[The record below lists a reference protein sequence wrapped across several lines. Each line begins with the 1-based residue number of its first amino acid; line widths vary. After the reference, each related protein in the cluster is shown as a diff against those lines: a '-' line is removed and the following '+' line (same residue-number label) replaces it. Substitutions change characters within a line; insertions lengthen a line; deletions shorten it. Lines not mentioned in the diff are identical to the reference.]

1 MKCPICH
8 GKGRIQDHK
17 YNEEHDIEYLVYCEK
32 KCEYCNGTGEVNEP
46 LQTNEE
52 WFANLSTEEKATYIF
67 WKMIGF
73 DMYDDDRVS
82 ARATSAMKEV
92 VDNGGSRGTSCYAGI
107 KAIESWL
114 KEVHKE

>member
-8 GKGRIQDHK
+8 GKGRVQDHK

-52 WFANLSTEEKATYIF
+52 WLRTCSTEELAEWIVHIADQCTI
-67 WKMIGF
+67 
-73 DMYDDDRVS
+73 S
-82 ARATSAMKEV
+82 HEC
-92 VDNGGSRGTSCYAGI
+92 NLC
-107 KAIESWL
+107 ESWCDEKKVMEWL
-114 KEVHKE
+114 KEKHDG

>member
-52 WFANLSTEEKATYIF
+52 WFCKLSTEEKADALTHKIMDIICWNNDPKPSEVYI
-67 WKMIGF
+67 
-73 DMYDDDRVS
+73 
-82 ARATSAMKEV
+82 T
-92 VDNGGSRGTSCYAGI
+92 I
-107 KAIESWL
+107 KNWL
-114 KEVHKE
+114 KREHE